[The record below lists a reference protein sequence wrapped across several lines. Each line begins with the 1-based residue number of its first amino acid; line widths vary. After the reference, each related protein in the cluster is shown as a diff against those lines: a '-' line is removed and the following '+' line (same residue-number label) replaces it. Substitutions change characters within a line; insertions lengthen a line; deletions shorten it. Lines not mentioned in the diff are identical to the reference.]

1 MGIGSFSA
9 AALGTGMG
17 IDTETSDVAAL
28 RTGMGLSS
36 FSVGALGTG
45 MGMDNLTLMALALAI
60 GELGVGCEHR
70 RIAVFEPPTE
80 HTDGVL
86 PKPTR
91 SSRRLRSSR
100 RTPPLPLRSSRRTK
114 RPGVSV
120 VSCSSDPPA
129 IVSGASQGVRHAVN
143 ELVVDPPD
151 LPPPHSVVDPPE
163 LGRPGS
169 VVDPPDPPVSTRARR
184 LRETSSV
191 SCAISTSS
199 GTGGWTGGWTG
210 VKYMCPATSSVV
222 ATLDVPAAS
231 ATPADCT
238 LYCTPSDSFAS
249 GSRRS
254 FCEAA
259 PDLSASLASEGTV
272 SFCETGPDLSA
283 SLAGAGA
290 LGCGAAAG

>member
-17 IDTETSDVAAL
+17 IDNETSDVAAL

-45 MGMDNLTLMALALAI
+45 MGMVNLTLMALALAI
-60 GELGVGCEHR
+60 GELGVGCEHW
-70 RIAVFEPPTE
+70 RIAVFEPPRE

-100 RTPPLPLRSSRRTK
+100 RTPPLPLRSSRRRPPCVSRAKRTRVSRAK

-129 IVSGASQGVRHAVN
+129 IVSDASQGVRHAVN
-143 ELVVDPPD
+143 ELVIDPLD

-169 VVDPPDPPVSTRARR
+169 VVDPPDPQVSTRARR

-191 SCAISTSS
+191 SCVISTRS
-199 GTGGWTGGWTG
+199 GTGGWTGG
-210 VKYMCPATSSVV
+210 
-222 ATLDVPAAS
+222 
-231 ATPADCT
+231 
-238 LYCTPSDSFAS
+238 
-249 GSRRS
+249 
-254 FCEAA
+254 
-259 PDLSASLASEGTV
+259 
-272 SFCETGPDLSA
+272 
-283 SLAGAGA
+283 
-290 LGCGAAAG
+290 